1 MNGPHDVG
9 GLQGLGAIPLEENE
23 PVFHYPWE
31 GRMYA
36 LAFVTALNGF
46 HTIDEKR
53 YAIEKLNPSFY
64 YGSGYYERWLQG
76 IENILDEKGII
87 TREEI
92 KERTQAIKAGNAE
105 PLPPK
110 PPERSD
116 FAQKMLDLIKIGNST
131 KREVKTSPKFEV
143 GETILTRN
151 IHKRDHIRLPNYT
164 RDKIGII
171 EAYQGA
177 YALPEKLAQGAGR
190 DEEEPTHLYLV
201 KFTQEE
207 LWGEQA
213 ESPKDTLCLDLF
225 ECYIKKAE

>member
-9 GLQGLGAIPLEENE
+9 GHQGLGEIPLEENE

-53 YAIEKLNPSFY
+53 YAIEQLNPSFY
-64 YGSGYYERWLQG
+64 LGSGYYERWMRG
-76 IENILDEKGII
+76 IENILYQKGIL
-87 TREEI
+87 TRDEME
-92 KERTQAIKAGNAE
+92 KRFQEVKAGTAA
-105 PLPPK
+105 PLPP
-110 PPERSD
+110 PPLERSE
-116 FAQKMLDLIKIGNST
+116 FAQKMLDLVKNGNST
-131 KREVKTSPKFEV
+131 KRELATPPKFKV
-143 GETILTRN
+143 GDTILTKN
-151 IHKRDHIRLPNYT
+151 IHSRGHIRLPNYA
-164 RDKIGII
+164 RDKVGVI

-177 YALPEKLAQGAGR
+177 FALPEKLAQGASG
-190 DEEEPTHLYLV
+190 ESEEPTHLYLV

-213 ESPKDTLCLDLF
+213 ESPNDILSLDLF
-225 ECYIKKAE
+225 ECYIKPAA